1 MTHDVTKFA
10 AQSAGLEND
19 ATGIFA
25 RVERVTAH
33 SLAIAWPRKRLE
45 KVELPLSTRQTGSSF
60 PKSQTSD
67 WRLPLPPLPPSSEPH
82 HFLQMKRKTKKIPM
96 PEIAVEMVRML

>member
-1 MTHDVTKFA
+1 MTHDVMKFA
-10 AQSAGLEND
+10 AQSADHEID

-45 KVELPLSTRQTGSSF
+45 KVELLLSTRQTGSSF
-60 PKSQTSD
+60 PSSQTSD
-67 WRLPLPPLPPSSEPH
+67 YWLPLPPLPPSSEPR
-82 HFLQMKRKTKKIPM
+82 HFLQMKRKIGKIPT